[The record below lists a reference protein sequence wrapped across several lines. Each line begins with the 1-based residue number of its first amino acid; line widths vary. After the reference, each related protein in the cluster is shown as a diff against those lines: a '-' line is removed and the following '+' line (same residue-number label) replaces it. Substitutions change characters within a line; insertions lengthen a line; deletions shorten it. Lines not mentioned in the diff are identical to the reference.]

1 MAVIKS
7 ALELALEKTRN
18 LQIDEA
24 VQKANEAKLEG
35 RRAAGRFL
43 EAPDSVDF
51 KAIFDTID
59 AAQRQTF
66 LGAAFEVFTAQIQ
79 LPSISTVE
87 TAKLESVGKAIVA
100 LCGLSSKFTS
110 ERETKLA
117 QQQARSLFQQIIQ
130 FLGQYS
136 EEMKRVEQAIRNQWA
151 PKLREKERQL
161 AAQLGQSV
169 RIDPMSDPEFA
180 EFYRKNIDAIRK
192 NYSGALEE
200 AKSQLLQLCGFEEH

>member
-180 EFYRKNIDAIRK
+180 EFYRKNIDAMRK

>member
-100 LCGLSSKFTS
+100 LCGLSYKFTS

-180 EFYRKNIDAIRK
+180 EFYRKNIDAMRK

>member
-1 MAVIKS
+1 MAVRKS

-180 EFYRKNIDAIRK
+180 EFYRKNIDAMRK

>member
-1 MAVIKS
+1 MAVIKT
-7 ALELALEKTRN
+7 ALELALERTKN
-18 LQIDEA
+18 LQIDES

-35 RRAAGRFL
+35 RKAAGRFL

-66 LGAAFEVFTAQIQ
+66 LSAAFEVLTAPIQ
-79 LPSISTVE
+79 LPVNTAVE
-87 TAKLESVGKAIVA
+87 TAKLESSGKAIVA

-110 ERETKLA
+110 EREVKLA

-130 FLGQYS
+130 FLGKYS

-161 AAQLGQSV
+161 AAQLGQNV

-180 EFYRKNIDAIRK
+180 EFYRKNIDAMRK
-192 NYSGALEE
+192 NYSDALEE
-200 AKSQLLQLCGFEEH
+200 AKTQLSQLCGFEKH